1 MKYKERELIRDT
13 LAASTNIRED
23 IEQVN
28 ARIENI
34 KKQIEPIQNE
44 YDQAKDGDDYRLLS
58 KLKTELDV
66 LKNKLNDGEMQIQ
79 ILADA
84 KERFVQEQKLEADL
98 ILLKE
103 NQEKDMTELHEKHMN
118 ELVELESIMNEE

>member
-1 MKYKERELIRDT
+1 
-13 LAASTNIRED
+13 
-23 IEQVN
+23 
-28 ARIENI
+28 
-34 KKQIEPIQNE
+34 
-44 YDQAKDGDDYRLLS
+44 
-58 KLKTELDV
+58 
-66 LKNKLNDGEMQIQ
+66 MQIQ